1 MQAAFEHIDASP
13 RSSWKYQQRIEP
25 TYPFEWH
32 FHEECELTFIVSGR
46 GSRFV
51 GDSIEPYEQGDLV
64 LLGAELPHTYAAGT
78 QPSGRPNA
86 AVSAQ
91 FRPHFLGADTFAG
104 PDFEAVGRLLERSR
118 RGLAFSP
125 DAAEPVGAELQAM
138 ADMDGARRTVALLGI
153 LVRLAA
159 ETDVRALASER
170 FSSSVDARSRA
181 TIEAVCAF
189 LARAYDRPVTAAE
202 VSAVAHVAPTTLSR
216 VFRRA
221 MGRSVTT
228 YLIELRVAAACRLLT
243 DGDEPVAAIAARC
256 GYRNLSN
263 FNRQFSRLKGTT
275 PLAYRKAFRG
285 K

>member
-13 RSSWKYQQRIEP
+13 RSAWKYQQRIEP

-64 LLGAELPHTYAAGT
+64 LLGAALPHTYAAGT

-118 RGLAFSP
+118 RGLAFAP
-125 DAAEPVGAELQAM
+125 ATAEPVGAELQAM
-138 ADMDGARRTVALLGI
+138 AGLDGARRTVALLGI
-153 LVRLAA
+153 LVQLAA
-159 ETDVRALASER
+159 AGARTLASEQ

-181 TIEAVCAF
+181 TIEVVCAF

-202 VSAVAHVAPTTLSR
+202 VSSVAHVAPTTLGR

-243 DGDEPVAAIAARC
+243 DSDEPVAAIAARC

-263 FNRQFSRLKGTT
+263 FNRQFARLKGTT
-275 PLAYRKAFRG
+275 PVAYRKAFRG